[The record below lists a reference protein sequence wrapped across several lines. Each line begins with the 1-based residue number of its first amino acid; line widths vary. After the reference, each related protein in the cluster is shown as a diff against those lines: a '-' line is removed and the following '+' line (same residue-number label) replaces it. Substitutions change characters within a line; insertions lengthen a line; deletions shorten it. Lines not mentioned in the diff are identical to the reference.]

1 MWFPEFL
8 ASVYESVLFVWF
20 LDFFCGSRYTGWK
33 RGAFG
38 GLAGMALSIHIL
50 LMDAWAGEPEALS
63 LWIDAFLLAVYWKYC
78 LNSSFLHFLAAFGIY
93 YLGIGI
99 SVIAPVIGMELCLG
113 EGVPALLGENQKARV
128 IFLLLDKGLLSL
140 YVCIIWYIQTIFFF
154 PKQKMSY
161 FIYGILPFFTLLC
174 CFIITKEAY
183 GRELPETMRFPLLLM
198 VGVCVMLLAG
208 LFCLAVWSFQ
218 KEKALSEVRQREQLY
233 QNERKLTEQLYE
245 TVRELGAVRHEM
257 VNRLLA
263 ISYLL
268 EEEQIEEASQQVQKG
283 IKEWGGAED
292 YEKKEELWARVAAQ
306 KLARYPEYADCVRIK
321 VELGDYSGIDPVEF
335 CMLFGNLLENALEAQ
350 RGTDIHWIQVEMRER
365 FGCLYVKVE
374 NSCAKT
380 KESKRREGAIE
391 ELATTKED
399 VLGHRY
405 GLKHIQKIVGQHQG
419 MLEIEQKNGI
429 FRVKVLLE
437 LPNLT

>member
-218 KEKALSEVRQREQLY
+218 KEKALSEVRQRE
-233 QNERKLTEQLYE
+233 RTE
-245 TVRELGAVRHEM
+245 
-257 VNRLLA
+257 
-263 ISYLL
+263 
-268 EEEQIEEASQQVQKG
+268 
-283 IKEWGGAED
+283 
-292 YEKKEELWARVAAQ
+292 
-306 KLARYPEYADCVRIK
+306 AD
-321 VELGDYSGIDPVEF
+321 GT
-335 CMLFGNLLENALEAQ
+335 AL
-350 RGTDIHWIQVEMRER
+350 
-365 FGCLYVKVE
+365 
-374 NSCAKT
+374 
-380 KESKRREGAIE
+380 
-391 ELATTKED
+391 
-399 VLGHRY
+399 
-405 GLKHIQKIVGQHQG
+405 
-419 MLEIEQKNGI
+419 
-429 FRVKVLLE
+429 
-437 LPNLT
+437 